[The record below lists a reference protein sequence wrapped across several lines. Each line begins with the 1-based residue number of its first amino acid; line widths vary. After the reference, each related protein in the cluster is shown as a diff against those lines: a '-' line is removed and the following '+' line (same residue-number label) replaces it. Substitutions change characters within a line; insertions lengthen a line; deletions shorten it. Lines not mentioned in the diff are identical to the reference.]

1 MISPADIGD
10 RARRK
15 YRDYLRSIV
24 EKTTFFPLD
33 IAFAKAKPGE
43 AAKRWSDLHSE
54 LEQLRRDSA
63 ENRPG
68 KSYLVEWEE
77 RRDRLAG
84 NQNLPARIYFP
95 DERSYLAF
103 IGKAKEAARFRTDAT
118 VIISAF
124 PELAPWTAAK
134 PLRVVEQAGDW
145 DRILAS
151 LRWFEDNPA
160 SGLYLR
166 EVPAVEDTKF
176 IERNKALIRELLDLV
191 ASSSVPVE
199 DIDSQNSVERQSFE
213 ARCGLR
219 AAAPLIRVRILD
231 KTIAEARLSGIDDLA
246 VPADRFASLGFDE
259 IERVLVIENKAS
271 FGNTDVFLTAPSLK
285 RTMAIFGSGY
295 AAAALQAAPWLL
307 GRHLF
312 YWGDIDTHG
321 LRILAAFRL
330 NFPTVHSVMMDDAT
344 FERFPEYRSDAPP
357 DSAPAPLGLTP
368 DELKLFRRLASFS
381 DQNRLEQERI
391 PLAHVREML
400 AERMEESI

>member
-24 EKTTFFPLD
+24 EKTAFFPLE
-33 IAFAKAKPGE
+33 IAFTKAKPGE
-43 AAKRWSDLHSE
+43 AAKRWSDLHTE
-54 LEQLRRDSA
+54 LEQLRGDSA
-63 ENRPG
+63 ESRPG
-68 KSYLVEWEE
+68 KSYVVEWEE

-84 NQNLPARIYFP
+84 NQNFPARIYFP
-95 DERSYLAF
+95 DEQSYLAF
-103 IGKAKEAARFRTDAT
+103 IGKAKEAARFRADAA
-118 VIISAF
+118 VITGAF
-124 PELAPWTAAK
+124 PELAPWVATK
-134 PLRVVEQAGDW
+134 PLRAVEYSGHWPDLLAVV
-145 DRILAS
+145 
-151 LRWFEDNPA
+151 RWFKDYPA

-176 IERNKALIRELLDLV
+176 IERNKAVIRELLDLV
-191 ASSSVPVE
+191 APSSVPA
-199 DIDSQNSVERQSFE
+199 DSAERQSFE

-219 AAAPLIRVRILD
+219 TAAPLVRVRILD
-231 KTIAEARLSGIDDLA
+231 KSIAEARLSGIEDLA
-246 VPADRFASLGFDE
+246 VPADRFALLGFDD

-271 FGNTDVFLTAPSLK
+271 FGSADVFLTTPSLK

-295 AAAALQAAPWLL
+295 AAAALQSAPWLASRRL
-307 GRHLF
+307 L

-321 LRILAAFRL
+321 FRILAAFRL
-330 NFPTVHSVMMDDAT
+330 SFPAVQSVLMDDAT

-357 DSAPAPLGLTP
+357 DRAPEPPGLTP

-391 PLAHVREML
+391 PLAFARSELTV
-400 AERMEESI
+400 RMELPG